1 MSPTQTQWVSYEMRP
16 EDRGEMEWKIEQFV
30 KCRRKLTDQEATQHL
45 TEIINEAVEAVKI
58 FQGEWPMPR
67 YTVRPAPKGNGWY
80 VHGIRTRIAFFR
92 TLPEALACC
101 NALNGG

>member
-1 MSPTQTQWVSYEMRP
+1 
-16 EDRGEMEWKIEQFV
+16 
-30 KCRRKLTDQEATQHL
+30 
-45 TEIINEAVEAVKI
+45 
-58 FQGEWPMPR
+58 MPR
-67 YTVRPAPKGNGWY
+67 YVVRPAPKGNGWY